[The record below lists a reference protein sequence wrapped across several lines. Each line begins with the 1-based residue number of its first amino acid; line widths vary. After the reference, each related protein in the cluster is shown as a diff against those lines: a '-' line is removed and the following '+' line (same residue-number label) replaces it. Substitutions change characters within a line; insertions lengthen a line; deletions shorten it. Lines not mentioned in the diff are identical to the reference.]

1 MEIKAYF
8 EQIQK
13 YHENCLL
20 LDVLIE
26 DNKNLLKMPVF
37 KNDTSSIKRIKTDIE
52 ELEQEKRTNQ
62 QQSEYIKQ
70 FITGL
75 NTRDDI
81 KKVLVLRFIEFRK
94 IQEIADMMF
103 YSKSYIHRLL
113 KYGLNAATEKCGH
126 IQPAKKTAQRCKKNV
141 SNKTTKRIILEV
153 VLEPKK
159 PCK

>member
-1 MEIKAYF
+1 MEAKAYF
-8 EQIQK
+8 EQIQQ
-13 YHENCLL
+13 YHENCMLL
-20 LDVLIE
+20 NMLIE
-26 DNKNLLKMPVF
+26 DDKNLLKMPVF
-37 KNDTSSIKRIKTDIE
+37 KNDTSSIKRIKTDIA
-52 ELEQEKRTNQ
+52 ELEQKKRTNQ

-113 KYGLNAATEKCGH
+113 KYGLNAATEKMRTYSTD
-126 IQPAKKTAQRCKKNV
+126 KKDRPKVQKMSETKQLTV
-141 SNKTTKRIILEV
+141 SF
-153 VLEPKK
+153 
-159 PCK
+159 